1 MPLGSRPDFIH
12 HVVVESC
19 TSFTF
24 DVAFYIIENN
34 WIPSPPPTSPHQ
46 KCAQTH
52 GDLAS
57 VHFGRALLIDLLWSC
72 ADAESL
78 LPPVGLLC
86 SILAKQCQANVSE
99 SRQIWT
105 AQTVCWGTVFQ
116 HGSRV
121 ILQVELAPASKCE
134 QLDLWEQWLS
144 LLGFC
149 YSTSISAWLS
159 IRKEPVW
166 PTGSWLLSTLR
177 GTADNQQKE
186 PLMIILPVLKTV
198 ANRFTPQNVTLLFT
212 FLTPIKKL

>member
-1 MPLGSRPDFIH
+1 MRTNTRRFSQCSLRACSLNRPLVKR
-12 HVVVESC
+12 C
-19 TSFTF
+19 R
-24 DVAFYIIENN
+24 
-34 WIPSPPPTSPHQ
+34 
-46 KCAQTH
+46 C
-52 GDLAS
+52 
-57 VHFGRALLIDLLWSC
+57 
-72 ADAESL
+72 ESL

-86 SILAKQCQANVSE
+86 SVLAKQCHGNVSE
-99 SRQIWT
+99 NRQIWT
-105 AQTVCWGTVFQ
+105 AQAVWWGTVFQ

-186 PLMIILPVLKTV
+186 PLMIILPLLKTV
-198 ANRFTPQNVTLLFT
+198 ANCFTPQNVTLLFT